1 MSIITHQLFLWLFR
15 DLIASV
21 QPNGRCCDGVSLKFT
36 PMDPP
41 LITTETQLESYL
53 SEPTDEVIASMTA
66 LEGDILI
73 LGVSGK
79 MGPTLAKQ
87 AKRAID
93 LAGVTK
99 KVIGVSRF
107 STAGVRENLH
117 ETGIETI
124 AADLL
129 SEDCLQNLPNI
140 QNVIL
145 MAGRKFG
152 STDNESLTWAMNSYM
167 PGRVANKFRDSQLV
181 VFSTGN
187 VYPLTPVSHGG
198 ATECL
203 PPVPI
208 GEYAQSCL
216 SRERICTY
224 FSSQFGIPMAIL
236 RLNYAIDL
244 RYGILLDIAEKV
256 YTEQSISLEMGTVN
270 VIWQGDAN
278 AAALRVFAHCQSPP
292 LILNVTGPETVSVR
306 YLASRFGAL
315 FNKPPRFE
323 GEEAETALLS
333 NASRCHRLFGYPRV
347 SLEQMIEWTAEWVRI
362 GGTTLRKP
370 THFEVRDGK
379 F

>member
-1 MSIITHQLFLWLFR
+1 MI
-15 DLIASV
+15 
-21 QPNGRCCDGVSLKFT
+21 K
-36 PMDPP
+36 
-41 LITTETQLESYL
+41 TEAQLESYL
-53 SEPTDEVIASMTA
+53 STPTAEVIAAVAA

-73 LGVSGK
+73 LGVGGK

-93 LAGVTK
+93 SAGIAK

-107 STAGVRENLH
+107 STPAIREDLH
-117 ETGIETI
+117 EAGIETI
-124 AADLL
+124 TADLL
-129 SEDCLQNLPNI
+129 SEDCLRNLPDT

-152 STDNESLTWAMNSYM
+152 STGNESLTWAMNGYM
-167 PGRVANKFRDSQLV
+167 PGRVAEKFRTSRMV

-198 ATECL
+198 ATESS
-203 PPVPI
+203 PVAPI

-224 FSSQFGIPMAIL
+224 FSSRFGTPMAIL

-256 YTEQSISLEMGTVN
+256 YAEEVISLQMGSVN

-278 AAALRVFAHCQSPP
+278 AIALRAFAHCQSPP
-292 LILNVTGPETVSVR
+292 LVLNVTGPETVSIR
-306 YLASRFGAL
+306 YLASCFGTL

-323 GEEAETALLS
+323 GEETATVLLS
-333 NASRCHRLFGYPRV
+333 NASRCHQLFGYPRI
-347 SLEQMIEWTAEWVRI
+347 SLGQMIEWVAEWVRI

>member
-1 MSIITHQLFLWLFR
+1 MGTGFR
-15 DLIASV
+15 ACPLNTSTLEKDDERPILVKFSTRQVYRTSLLI
-21 QPNGRCCDGVSLKFT
+21 K
-36 PMDPP
+36 
-41 LITTETQLESYL
+41 TETQLESYL
-53 SEPTDEVIASMTA
+53 SEPTDDVVAAVAA

-73 LGVSGK
+73 LGVGGK

-87 AKRAID
+87 AKRAINR
-93 LAGVTK
+93 AGITK

-107 STAGVRENLH
+107 STPTVQENLQ
-117 ETGIETI
+117 EAGIETI

-129 SEDCLQNLPNI
+129 SENSLQNLPDTR
-140 QNVIL
+140 NVIL

-152 STDNESLTWAMNSYM
+152 SIGNESLTWAMNSYM
-167 PGRVANKFRDSQLV
+167 PGRVAEKFRTSQLV

-198 ATECL
+198 ATESSS
-203 PPVPI
+203 VAPI

-224 FSSQFGIPMAIL
+224 FSSQFGTPMAIL

-256 YTEQSISLEMGTVN
+256 YAETPISLEMGNVN

-278 AAALRVFAHCQSPP
+278 AVALRAFTHCQSPP
-292 LILNVTGPETVSVR
+292 LILNVTGPETISVR
-306 YLASRFGAL
+306 YIASCFGTL
-315 FNKPPRFE
+315 FKKSPRFE
-323 GEEAETALLS
+323 GEEAATALLS
-333 NASRCHRLFGYPRV
+333 NASRCHQLFGYPRV
-347 SLEQMIEWTAEWVRI
+347 SLAQMIEWVTEWVQI
-362 GGTTLRKP
+362 DGTTLRKP
-370 THFEVRDGK
+370 TQFEVRDGK

>member
-1 MSIITHQLFLWLFR
+1 MI
-15 DLIASV
+15 
-21 QPNGRCCDGVSLKFT
+21 K
-36 PMDPP
+36 
-41 LITTETQLESYL
+41 TEAQLESSL
-53 SEPTDEVIASMTA
+53 SEPTIEVVEAIAA

-73 LGVSGK
+73 LGVGGK

-93 LAGVTK
+93 AAGVSK
-99 KVIGVSRF
+99 RVIGVSRF
-107 STAGVRENLH
+107 STPGVRETLH
-117 ETGIETI
+117 EDGIETI
-124 AADLL
+124 VADLL
-129 SEDCLQNLPNI
+129 SEDCLQNLPDT

-152 STDNESLTWAMNSYM
+152 STDNESLTWAMNGYM
-167 PGRVANKFRDSQLV
+167 PGRVAEKFRSSRLV

-187 VYPLTPVSHGG
+187 VYPLTPVSYGG
-198 ATECL
+198 ATESS
-203 PPVPI
+203 PVDPT

-224 FSSQFGIPMAIL
+224 FSSQFGTPMVLL

-256 YTEQSISLEMGTVN
+256 YAEEPVSLQMGNVN

-278 AAALRVFAHCQSPP
+278 AIALRAFLHCHSPP
-292 LILNVTGPETVSVR
+292 LVLNVTGPETVSIR
-306 YLASRFGAL
+306 HLASCFGAI
-315 FNKPPRFE
+315 FNKSPHFE
-323 GEEAETALLS
+323 DEEASTALLS
-333 NASRCHRLFGYPRV
+333 NASRCHQLFGYPRV
-347 SLEQMIEWTAEWVRI
+347 SLGQMIEWVAEWVRI
-362 GGTTLRKP
+362 GGATLHKP

>member
-1 MSIITHQLFLWLFR
+1 MNFSQSSPPGFR
-15 DLIASV
+15 
-21 QPNGRCCDGVSLKFT
+21 
-36 PMDPP
+36 PP
-41 LITTETQLESYL
+41 LIQTETQLESYL
-53 SEPTDEVIASMTA
+53 SEPTEEVIASIAA
-66 LEGDILI
+66 LDSDILI
-73 LGVSGK
+73 LGVGGK

-87 AKRAID
+87 AKRAIE
-93 LAGVTK
+93 LAGITK
-99 KVIGVSRF
+99 RVIGVSRF
-107 STAGVRENLH
+107 STPDVQESLH
-117 ETGIETI
+117 EAGIETI

-152 STDNESLTWAMNSYM
+152 STDNESLTWAMNGYM
-167 PGRVANKFRDSQLV
+167 PGRVADKFRDSRLV

-187 VYPLTPVSHGG
+187 VYPLTPVAHGG
-198 ATECL
+198 ATECAQ
-203 PPVPI
+203 VNPI

-224 FSSQFGIPMAIL
+224 FSAQFGTQMAIL

-256 YTEQSISLEMGTVN
+256 YAGQTISLEMGNVN
-270 VIWQGDAN
+270 VIWQRDAN
-278 AAALRVFAHCQSPP
+278 AVALRSFAHCQSPP
-292 LILNVTGPETVSVR
+292 LTLNVTGPETVSVR
-306 YLASRFGAL
+306 YLALRFGSL
-315 FNKPPRFE
+315 FNKPPHFE
-323 GEEAETALLS
+323 GEEAATALLS

-347 SLEQMIEWTAEWVRI
+347 SLEQMIEWVAEWVRI

-370 THFEVRDGK
+370 TQFEVRDGK

>member
-1 MSIITHQLFLWLFR
+1 MI
-15 DLIASV
+15 
-21 QPNGRCCDGVSLKFT
+21 K
-36 PMDPP
+36 
-41 LITTETQLESYL
+41 TETQLELYL
-53 SEPTDEVIASMTA
+53 SEPPDEVIASIAA

-73 LGVSGK
+73 LGVGGK

-87 AKRAID
+87 AKRAIE
-93 LAGVTK
+93 LAGIAK

-107 STAGVRENLH
+107 STPRLREGLH
-117 ETGIETI
+117 KAGIETI

-129 SEDCLQNLPNI
+129 SEDCLQSLPDT

-152 STDNESLTWAMNSYM
+152 STGNEHLTWAMNSYM
-167 PGRVANKFRDSQLV
+167 PGRVAEKFRSSRLV
-181 VFSTGN
+181 IFSTGN
-187 VYPLTPVSHGG
+187 VYPLTPISHGG
-198 ATECL
+198 ATESSQ
-203 PPVPI
+203 VAPI

-224 FSSQFGIPMAIL
+224 FSLQFGTPMAIL

-256 YTEQSISLEMGTVN
+256 YKEEPISLEMGNVN

-278 AAALRVFAHCQSPP
+278 AIALRALTHCQSPP

-306 YLASRFGAL
+306 YLALRFGTL
-315 FNKPPRFE
+315 FNKSPNFE
-323 GEEAETALLS
+323 DQEAETALLS
-333 NASRCHRLFGYPRV
+333 NASQCHRLFGYPRV
-347 SLEQMIEWTAEWVRI
+347 SLEQVIEWTAEWVRI
-362 GGTTLRKP
+362 GGTTLQKP

>member
-1 MSIITHQLFLWLFR
+1 MI
-15 DLIASV
+15 
-21 QPNGRCCDGVSLKFT
+21 K
-36 PMDPP
+36 
-41 LITTETQLESYL
+41 TEAQLESYL
-53 SEPTDEVIASMTA
+53 STPTAEVIAAVAA

-73 LGVSGK
+73 LGVGGK

-93 LAGVTK
+93 SAGIAK

-107 STAGVRENLH
+107 STPAIREDLH
-117 ETGIETI
+117 EAGIETI
-124 AADLL
+124 TADLL
-129 SEDCLQNLPNI
+129 SEDCLRNLPDT

-152 STDNESLTWAMNSYM
+152 STGNESLTWAMNGYM
-167 PGRVANKFRDSQLV
+167 PGRVAEKFRTSRMV

-198 ATECL
+198 ATESS
-203 PPVPI
+203 PVAPI

-224 FSSQFGIPMAIL
+224 FSSRFGTPMAIL

-256 YTEQSISLEMGTVN
+256 YAEEVISLQMGSVN

-278 AAALRVFAHCQSPP
+278 AIALRAFAHCQSPP
-292 LILNVTGPETVSVR
+292 LVLNVTGPETVSIR
-306 YLASRFGAL
+306 YLASCFGTL

-323 GEEAETALLS
+323 GEETATALLS
-333 NASRCHRLFGYPRV
+333 NASRCHQLFGYPRI
-347 SLEQMIEWTAEWVRI
+347 SLGQMIEWVAEWVRI
-362 GGTTLRKP
+362 DGTTLRKP

>member
-1 MSIITHQLFLWLFR
+1 MI
-15 DLIASV
+15 
-21 QPNGRCCDGVSLKFT
+21 K
-36 PMDPP
+36 
-41 LITTETQLESYL
+41 TETQLESRL
-53 SEPTDEVIASMTA
+53 SEPTNEVIAAVAA

-73 LGVSGK
+73 LGVGGK

-87 AKRAID
+87 AKRAIE
-93 LAGVTK
+93 LAGIDK
-99 KVIGVSRF
+99 KVVGVSRF
-107 STAGVRENLH
+107 STQGLREDLH
-117 ETGIETI
+117 EAGIETI

-129 SEDCLQNLPNI
+129 SEDCLQNLPDI
-140 QNVIL
+140 HNVIL

-152 STDNESLTWAMNSYM
+152 STGNEHLTWVMNGYM
-167 PGRVANKFRDSQLV
+167 PGRVAEKFRDSRLV

-198 ATECL
+198 ATERS
-203 PPVPI
+203 PVAPI

-224 FSSQFGIPMAIL
+224 FSLQYGTPMAIL

-256 YTEQSISLEMGTVN
+256 YTEESISLKMGNVN

-278 AAALRVFAHCQSPP
+278 AIVLRAFAHCQSPP

-306 YLASRFGAL
+306 SLASRFGTL
-315 FNKPPRFE
+315 FNKSPIFE
-323 GEEAETALLS
+323 GQEAETALLS
-333 NASRCHRLFGYPRV
+333 NASQCHRLFGYPRV
-347 SLEQMIEWTAEWVRI
+347 SLEQMIAWMAEWVRI
-362 GGTTLRKP
+362 GGTTLQKP

>member
-1 MSIITHQLFLWLFR
+1 
-15 DLIASV
+15 
-21 QPNGRCCDGVSLKFT
+21 
-36 PMDPP
+36 
-41 LITTETQLESYL
+41 
-53 SEPTDEVIASMTA
+53 
-66 LEGDILI
+66 
-73 LGVSGK
+73 

-87 AKRAID
+87 AKRATD
-93 LAGVTK
+93 LVGKTK

-107 STAGVRENLH
+107 STSGVREGLH
-117 ETGIETI
+117 EAGIETI

-129 SEDCLQNLPNI
+129 SEDCLQNLPKI

-152 STDNESLTWAMNSYM
+152 STDNQSLTWAMNSYM
-167 PGRVANKFRDSQLV
+167 PGRVADRFRDSRLI

-203 PPVPI
+203 PPAPI

-224 FSSQFGIPMAIL
+224 FSSQFGTQMAIL

-256 YTEQSISLEMGTVN
+256 YTGQPIPLEMGNVN

-278 AAALRVFAHCQSPP
+278 AVVLRAFAHCQSPP
-292 LILNVTGPETVSVR
+292 LILNVTGPETVSIR
-306 YLASRFGAL
+306 YLAGRFGSL

-347 SLEQMIEWTAEWVRI
+347 SLEQMIEWVGEWVRI

>member
-1 MSIITHQLFLWLFR
+1 
-15 DLIASV
+15 
-21 QPNGRCCDGVSLKFT
+21 
-36 PMDPP
+36 MDPL
-41 LITTETQLESYL
+41 LITTEAQLESYL

-66 LEGDILI
+66 LAGDILI
-73 LGVSGK
+73 LGVGGK

-93 LAGVTK
+93 LTGISK

-107 STAGVRENLH
+107 STPGVQEDLH
-117 ETGIETI
+117 EAGIETI

-167 PGRVANKFRDSQLV
+167 PGRVADRFKDSRLV

-187 VYPLTPVSHGG
+187 VYPLTRVSHGG

-216 SRERICTY
+216 SRERICAY
-224 FSSQFGIPMAIL
+224 FSSQFGTQMAIL

-256 YTEQSISLEMGTVN
+256 YTEQPISLEMGTVN

-278 AAALRVFAHCQSPP
+278 AVALRVFAHCQSPP

-315 FNKPPRFE
+315 LNKPPRFE

-347 SLEQMIEWTAEWVRI
+347 SLEQMVEWTAEWVRI

>member
-1 MSIITHQLFLWLFR
+1 MI
-15 DLIASV
+15 
-21 QPNGRCCDGVSLKFT
+21 K
-36 PMDPP
+36 
-41 LITTETQLESYL
+41 TEAQLESYL
-53 SEPTDEVIASMTA
+53 SEPTDEVIAALAA
-66 LEGDILI
+66 LEGDVLI
-73 LGVSGK
+73 LGVGGK

-93 LAGVTK
+93 CAGIAK
-99 KVIGVSRF
+99 SVIGVSRF
-107 STAGVRENLH
+107 STRGVQENLQAA
-117 ETGIETI
+117 GIETI

-129 SEDCLQNLPNI
+129 SEKSLQDLPDT

-152 STDNESLTWAMNSYM
+152 STGNESLTWAMNGYM
-167 PGRVANKFRDSQLV
+167 PGRVAEKFRNSRLA

-187 VYPLTPVSHGG
+187 VYPLTPISHGG
-198 ATECL
+198 ATENSR
-203 PPVPI
+203 VAPI

-224 FSSQFGIPMAIL
+224 FSSEFGTPMAIL

-256 YTEQSISLEMGTVN
+256 YAEESISLEMGNVN

-278 AAALRVFAHCQSPP
+278 AVALRAFAHCQSPP

-306 YLASRFGAL
+306 YLASCFGIR
-315 FNKPPRFE
+315 FNKSPRFE

-333 NASRCHRLFGYPRV
+333 NASRCHQLFGYPRV
-347 SLEQMIEWTAEWVRI
+347 SLGEMIEWIAEWVRI
-362 GGTTLRKP
+362 GGTTLHKP

>member
-1 MSIITHQLFLWLFR
+1 MI
-15 DLIASV
+15 
-21 QPNGRCCDGVSLKFT
+21 K
-36 PMDPP
+36 
-41 LITTETQLESYL
+41 TEAQLESYL
-53 SEPTDEVIASMTA
+53 SEPTDEVIAALAA
-66 LEGDILI
+66 LEGDVLI
-73 LGVSGK
+73 LGVGGK

-93 LAGVTK
+93 CAGIAK
-99 KVIGVSRF
+99 NVIGVSRF
-107 STAGVRENLH
+107 STPGGQEDLQESGV
-117 ETGIETI
+117 ETI

-129 SEDCLQNLPNI
+129 SEGSLQNLPNTE
-140 QNVIL
+140 NVIL

-152 STDNESLTWAMNSYM
+152 STDNESLTWAMNGYM
-167 PGRVANKFRDSQLV
+167 PGRVAEKFRNSRLV

-187 VYPLTPVSHGG
+187 VYPLTPISHGG
-198 ATECL
+198 ATENSR
-203 PPVPI
+203 VAPI

-224 FSSQFGIPMAIL
+224 FSSQFGTPMAIL

-256 YTEQSISLEMGTVN
+256 YAEEPISLEMGNVN

-278 AAALRVFAHCQSPP
+278 AVALRAFAHCQSPP
-292 LILNVTGPETVSVR
+292 LILNVTGPETLSVR
-306 YLASRFGAL
+306 YLASCFGRL
-315 FNKPPRFE
+315 FNKSPRFE

-333 NASRCHRLFGYPRV
+333 NASRCHQLFGYPRV
-347 SLEQMIEWTAEWVRI
+347 SLGQMIEWIAEWVRI
-362 GGTTLRKP
+362 GGTTLHKP

>member
-1 MSIITHQLFLWLFR
+1 MI
-15 DLIASV
+15 
-21 QPNGRCCDGVSLKFT
+21 K
-36 PMDPP
+36 
-41 LITTETQLESYL
+41 TETQLESRL
-53 SEPTDEVIASMTA
+53 SEPTDEVIEAITV

-73 LGVSGK
+73 LGVGGK
-79 MGPTLAKQ
+79 MGPTLAQQ

-93 LAGVTK
+93 CAGITK

-107 STAGVRENLH
+107 STTRLQEDLQEA
-117 ETGIETI
+117 GIETI
-124 AADLL
+124 TADLL
-129 SEDCLQNLPNI
+129 SEDCLQNLPDTE
-140 QNVIL
+140 NVIL

-152 STDNESLTWAMNSYM
+152 STGNEHLTWAMNSYM
-167 PGRVANKFRDSQLV
+167 PGRVAEKFRDSRLV

-187 VYPLTPVSHGG
+187 VYPLTPISHGG
-198 ATECL
+198 ATESSS
-203 PPVPI
+203 VAPI

-224 FSSQFGIPMAIL
+224 FSLQHGTPMAIL

-256 YTEQSISLEMGTVN
+256 YAEEPISLEMGNVN

-278 AAALRVFAHCQSPP
+278 AIALRAFAHCQSPP
-292 LILNVTGPETVSVR
+292 LILNVTGPETISIR
-306 YLASRFGAL
+306 SLASRFGTL
-315 FNKPPRFE
+315 FNKSPIFD
-323 GEEAETALLS
+323 GQEAETALLN
-333 NASRCHRLFGYPRV
+333 NASRCHRRFGYPRV

>member
-1 MSIITHQLFLWLFR
+1 MI
-15 DLIASV
+15 
-21 QPNGRCCDGVSLKFT
+21 K
-36 PMDPP
+36 
-41 LITTETQLESYL
+41 TETQLESRL
-53 SEPTDEVIASMTA
+53 SEPTDEVIASITA
-66 LEGDILI
+66 LDGDILI
-73 LGVSGK
+73 LGVGGK

-93 LAGVTK
+93 AAGIAK
-99 KVIGVSRF
+99 KVTGASRF
-107 STAGVRENLH
+107 STPQLREDLH
-117 ETGIETI
+117 EAGIETI
-124 AADLL
+124 TTDLL
-129 SEDCLQNLPNI
+129 SEEHLQNLPDT

-152 STDNESLTWAMNSYM
+152 STGNEHLTWAMNSYM
-167 PGRVANKFRDSQLV
+167 PGRVAEKFRDSRLV

-198 ATECL
+198 TTESSS
-203 PPVPI
+203 VAPI

-224 FSSQFGIPMAIL
+224 FSLQHGTPMAIL

-256 YTEQSISLEMGTVN
+256 YAEESISLKMGNVN

-278 AAALRVFAHCQSPP
+278 AIALRAFAHCQSPP
-292 LILNVTGPETVSVR
+292 LILNVTGPETVSIR
-306 YLASRFGAL
+306 SLASRFGTL
-315 FNKPPRFE
+315 FNKSPIFD
-323 GEEAETALLS
+323 GQEAETALLS
-333 NASRCHRLFGYPRV
+333 NASQCHRLFGYPRV
-347 SLEQMIEWTAEWVRI
+347 SLEQMIEWIAEWVRI

>member
-1 MSIITHQLFLWLFR
+1 MI
-15 DLIASV
+15 
-21 QPNGRCCDGVSLKFT
+21 K
-36 PMDPP
+36 
-41 LITTETQLESYL
+41 TEVQLESYL
-53 SEPTDEVIASMTA
+53 SEPTDEVIAAVAA

-73 LGVSGK
+73 LGVGGK

-93 LAGVTK
+93 HAGIAK

-107 STAGVRENLH
+107 STPGVQEGLH
-117 ETGIETI
+117 EAGIETI
-124 AADLL
+124 TADLL
-129 SEDCLQNLPNI
+129 SEDCLQNLLDT

-152 STDNESLTWAMNSYM
+152 STGNESLTWAMNSYM
-167 PGRVANKFRDSQLV
+167 PGRVAEKFRTSRMV

-198 ATECL
+198 ATESS
-203 PPVPI
+203 PVAPI

-224 FSSQFGIPMAIL
+224 FSSRFGTPMAIL

-256 YTEQSISLEMGTVN
+256 YAEEVTSLQMGSVN

-278 AAALRVFAHCQSPP
+278 AIALRAFAHCQSPP
-292 LILNVTGPETVSVR
+292 LVLNVTGPETVSIR
-306 YLASRFGAL
+306 YLASCFGTL

-323 GEEAETALLS
+323 GEETATVLLS
-333 NASRCHRLFGYPRV
+333 NASRCHQLFGYPRI
-347 SLEQMIEWTAEWVRI
+347 SLGQMIEWVAEWVRI

>member
-1 MSIITHQLFLWLFR
+1 MI
-15 DLIASV
+15 
-21 QPNGRCCDGVSLKFT
+21 K
-36 PMDPP
+36 
-41 LITTETQLESYL
+41 TEVQLESYL
-53 SEPTDEVIASMTA
+53 SEPTDEVIAAVAA

-73 LGVSGK
+73 LGVGGK

-93 LAGVTK
+93 RAGIAK

-107 STAGVRENLH
+107 STPGVQEGLH
-117 ETGIETI
+117 EAGIETTT
-124 AADLL
+124 ADLL
-129 SEDCLQNLPNI
+129 SEDCLRNLPDT

-152 STDNESLTWAMNSYM
+152 STGNESLTWAMNSYM
-167 PGRVANKFRDSQLV
+167 PGRVAEKFHTSRLV

-198 ATECL
+198 ATESS
-203 PPVPI
+203 PVAPI

-224 FSSQFGIPMAIL
+224 FSSRFGTPMAIL

-256 YTEQSISLEMGTVN
+256 YAEEVISLQMGSVN

-278 AAALRVFAHCQSPP
+278 AIALRAFAHCQSPP
-292 LILNVTGPETVSVR
+292 LVLNVTGPETVSIR
-306 YLASRFGAL
+306 YLASCFSTL

-323 GEEAETALLS
+323 GEEAATALLS
-333 NASRCHRLFGYPRV
+333 NASRCHQLFGYPRI
-347 SLEQMIEWTAEWVRI
+347 SLGQMIEWVAEWVRI
-362 GGTTLRKP
+362 DGTTLRKP

>member
-1 MSIITHQLFLWLFR
+1 MTGSQSLPNLCNT
-15 DLIASV
+15 LI
-21 QPNGRCCDGVSLKFT
+21 Q
-36 PMDPP
+36 
-41 LITTETQLESYL
+41 TEVQLESHL
-53 SEPTDEVIASMTA
+53 SEPTDEVIGAVAA

-73 LGVSGK
+73 LGVGGK

-93 LAGVTK
+93 HAGIAK

-107 STAGVRENLH
+107 SIPGVQEDLQGA
-117 ETGIETI
+117 GIETI
-124 AADLL
+124 TADLL
-129 SEDCLQNLPNI
+129 SEDCLQNLPDI
-140 QNVIL
+140 PNVIL

-152 STDNESLTWAMNSYM
+152 SVGNEGLTWAMNGYM
-167 PGRVANKFRDSQLV
+167 PGRVAEKFRSARLV

-198 ATECL
+198 ATESS
-203 PPVPI
+203 PVDPM

-224 FSSQFGIPMAIL
+224 FSLQFGTPIVIL

-256 YTEQSISLEMGTVN
+256 YAEEPISLQMGNVN

-278 AAALRVFAHCQSPP
+278 AIALRAFSHCQSPP
-292 LILNVTGPETVSVR
+292 LVLNVTGPETVSIR
-306 YLASRFGAL
+306 YLASCFGTI
-315 FNKPPRFE
+315 FNKSPHFD
-323 GEEAETALLS
+323 GEEASTALLS
-333 NASRCHRLFGYPRV
+333 NASRCHQLFGYPHV
-347 SLEQMIEWTAEWVRI
+347 SLGQMIEWVAEWVRV
-362 GGTTLRKP
+362 GGTTLGKP

>member
-1 MSIITHQLFLWLFR
+1 M
-15 DLIASV
+15 
-21 QPNGRCCDGVSLKFT
+21 
-36 PMDPP
+36 
-41 LITTETQLESYL
+41 TT
-53 SEPTDEVIASMTA
+53 

-73 LGVSGK
+73 LGVGGK

-93 LAGVTK
+93 LAGITK
-99 KVIGVSRF
+99 KIIGVSRF
-107 STAGVRENLH
+107 STPGVRENLH
-117 ETGIETI
+117 EAGIETI

-152 STDNESLTWAMNSYM
+152 STDNESLTWAMNGYM
-167 PGRVANKFRDSQLV
+167 PGRVADKFRDSRLV

-187 VYPLTPVSHGG
+187 VYPLTRVSHGG

-224 FSSQFGIPMAIL
+224 FSSQFGTPMAIL

-256 YTEQSISLEMGTVN
+256 YTEQPISLEMGNVN
-270 VIWQGDAN
+270 VIWQRDAN
-278 AAALRVFAHCQSPP
+278 SVVLQAFAHCQSPP
-292 LILNVTGPETVSVR
+292 LTLNVTGPETVSIR
-306 YLASRFGAL
+306 YLAGRFGAL
-315 FNKPPRFE
+315 FNTPPRFE

-333 NASRCHRLFGYPRV
+333 NASRCHRLFGYPCI